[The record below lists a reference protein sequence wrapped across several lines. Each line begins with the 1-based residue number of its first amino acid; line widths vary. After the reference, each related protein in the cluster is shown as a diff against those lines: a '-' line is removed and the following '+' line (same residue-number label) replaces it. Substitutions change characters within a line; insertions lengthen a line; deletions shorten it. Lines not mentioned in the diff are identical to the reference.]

1 MNLQNLLVVKQK
13 NKKRVGRG
21 LGSGKGKTAARGSK
35 GQKARGKIPATF
47 IGGGLPLYRK
57 LPLRRGKGNPRRVE
71 KTLAVNLEK
80 LINLKAKTIVDVETL
95 VKEGILS
102 KNNSQDTIKILGT
115 ANLKNS
121 LIVKLPT
128 SQSAKTAIEKAG
140 GQVING

>member
-1 MNLQNLLVVKQK
+1 MINLPAIKQK

-57 LPLRRGKGNPRRVE
+57 LPLRRGKGNPSKSE
-71 KTLAVNLEK
+71 KTLVVSVEK
-80 LINLKAKTIVDVETL
+80 LLNFKVKSVVDAETL
-95 VKEGILS
+95 AKEGIIPQKS
-102 KNNSQDTIKILGT
+102 SGRSIKILGT

-121 LIVKLPT
+121 LTVKLPT
-128 SQSAKTAIEKAG
+128 SKSAKASIERAG
-140 GQVING
+140 GEVVNG